1 MRLHVGAGG
10 VEIPEIA
17 IAGSN
22 FGLVVRSG
30 GWFDESHAPIAT
42 VTIIISASVNIKRP
56 NPTQSMRS
64 RLAKFLRCR

>member
-22 FGLVVRSG
+22 FGLVLRSG
-30 GWFDESHAPIAT
+30 A
-42 VTIIISASVNIKRP
+42 
-56 NPTQSMRS
+56 
-64 RLAKFLRCR
+64 